1 MTITAMNAWA
11 GDALV
16 GRFEFPADA
25 PARFIY
31 EPDADFDVS
40 LSLPRGA
47 RHASTAATNYL
58 LNLLPEE
65 PAVRHRMSALLGVP
79 KGSFA
84 PLLLAVG
91 RDLPGGLMLLSDG
104 VTPEVSEVAV
114 SVFVVSEKNLAARIR
129 TLKADAD
136 DWATTAVEARFSLAG
151 TQGKFALAR
160 TDSGWAVPSY
170 GTRSTHILKPSR
182 PDLEYLEEA
191 EVAALSLA
199 RLIGLDASAVSIE
212 RPEDQKVFVTERFDR
227 PSDLG
232 DPTHVEDLAQVLGI
246 RPEGKY
252 HVAANRVLRHL
263 APHDPDQSV
272 RLAFVD
278 QLAFKVI
285 LGDADAHAKN
295 YSIRLAA
302 EGVRMAPVYD
312 ALPLGLYP
320 QFDQALPM
328 EISGANRAHG
338 VSIPHW
344 RKLATKSGLN
354 ADQVEARVR
363 AIADAMLEH
372 ERVWDILPAGMAAQM
387 RAIIGRNTAQLIRP
401 RA

>member
-1 MTITAMNAWA
+1 M
-11 GDALV
+11 
-16 GRFEFPADA
+16 
-25 PARFIY
+25 
-31 EPDADFDVS
+31 
-40 LSLPRGA
+40 
-47 RHASTAATNYL
+47 
-58 LNLLPEE
+58 
-65 PAVRHRMSALLGVP
+65 
-79 KGSFA
+79 
-84 PLLLAVG
+84 
-91 RDLPGGLMLLSDG
+91 
-104 VTPEVSEVAV
+104 
-114 SVFVVSEKNLAARIR
+114 
-129 TLKADAD
+129 
-136 DWATTAVEARFSLAG
+136 
-151 TQGKFALAR
+151 
-160 TDSGWAVPSY
+160 
-170 GTRSTHILKPSR
+170 
-182 PDLEYLEEA
+182 
-191 EVAALSLA
+191 
-199 RLIGLDASAVSIE
+199 
-212 RPEDQKVFVTERFDR
+212 
-227 PSDLG
+227 
-232 DPTHVEDLAQVLGI
+232 LGI

-272 RLAFVD
+272 RLAFID